1 MRSVLTLLASTVVA
15 AAAVVAGASPAS
27 ATARHIGVVVR
38 YANGHVSAGC
48 TTVGGSGLQVLER
61 KHTVTMGTQQYSGFV
76 LKIDGTGTTRP
87 DNTHYWS
94 YWHSSGHGGWTY
106 ASSGAGSY
114 TPKAG
119 TVEGWSYVNGQ
130 STRAE
135 AEVVHLRRRCADIST
150 RRRHRRP
157 PRRRHTASTRTV
169 AAPTDAQRS
178 PADARL
184 RSRRRTVRSRPATR
198 SRTPTSHRRHPR
210 AGTRPPPRDA
220 PSATATRVAEPIAHA
235 TRVGHDGTDR
245 GTPIRRPPRRARSRN
260 RPTRRHRPRCPRSVH
275 SPSSPRSASP
285 RGSSPARR
293 AG

>member
-1 MRSVLTLLASTVVA
+1 MRSVLTLLASTVIA

-27 ATARHIGVVVR
+27 ATARHIGIVVR

-76 LKIDGTGTTRP
+76 LKVDGTGTTRP

-130 STRAE
+130 STAPKPRSYTYAGLCG
-135 AEVVHLRRRCADIST
+135 HLDPQPAPKTAPAST
-150 RRRHRRP
+150 TASTAPTTARPTHSAPPQTATPLAPTHLPVATPTRSYANVAPPPP
-157 PRRRHTASTRTV
+157 PRRHTS
-169 AAPTDAQRS
+169 AP
-178 PADARL
+178 
-184 RSRRRTVRSRPATR
+184 
-198 SRTPTSHRRHPR
+198 SH
-210 AGTRPPPRDA
+210 A
-220 PSATATRVAEPIAHA
+220 PSATATHARKERHA
-235 TRVGHDGTDR
+235 TRSA
-245 GTPIRRPPRRARSRN
+245 TPA
-260 RPTRRHRPRCPRSVH
+260 PTRH
-275 SPSSPRSASP
+275 SDPTTAAPSPVAKSTDSSSSAAL
-285 RGSSPARR
+285 PAIGALVVVAALGVTAWLVARRR